1 MSPVGGMKYQHHGG
15 VGNDDMPLA
24 ETKQFLGLASGFI
37 KGRGKSTTKWS
48 FSSLGKSSN
57 CGCWIFQKVYLYI
70 YILFNL
76 GIPSQ
81 SHSLHRL
88 YIASQ

>member
-57 CGCWIFQKVYLYI
+57 
-70 YILFNL
+70 
-76 GIPSQ
+76 
-81 SHSLHRL
+81 
-88 YIASQ
+88 